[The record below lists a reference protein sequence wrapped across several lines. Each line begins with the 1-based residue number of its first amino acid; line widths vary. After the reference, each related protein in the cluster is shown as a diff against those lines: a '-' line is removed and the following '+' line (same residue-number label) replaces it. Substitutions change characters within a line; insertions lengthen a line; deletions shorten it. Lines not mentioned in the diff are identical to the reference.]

1 MPTAGQTTGT
11 AWDDGRLVR
20 LAQQGEPG
28 AFDSLF
34 ERHYAR
40 IFNFALKMEGNRDN
54 AADIAQTAFVRAY
67 QALGGIRDGQA
78 FVAFLYRIVV
88 NLVRDRAK
96 SARRKPWVRFA
107 DLWRP
112 DAGQESETEPIEF
125 ADGSQDPELLTAH
138 RERDRALAAAIGALP
153 LEFREVL
160 VLHHLQGMDV
170 RDIAAVV
177 GVAEGTVK
185 SRLSRARQR
194 LRSALSEWV
203 EGGNA

>member
-1 MPTAGQTTGT
+1 MPTAGHTTET
-11 AWDDGRLVR
+11 AWDDGYLVR
-20 LAQQGEPG
+20 RAQQGAPG
-28 AFDSLF
+28 AFDTLF

-67 QALGGIRDGQA
+67 QA

-112 DAGQESETEPIEF
+112 EPGQESETEPVEF
-125 ADGSQDPELLTAH
+125 ADNSQDPEVLTAH
-138 RERDRALAAAIGALP
+138 RERDRALTAAIGALP

-194 LRSALSEWV
+194 LRSALSDWV
-203 EGGNA
+203 EGGDA